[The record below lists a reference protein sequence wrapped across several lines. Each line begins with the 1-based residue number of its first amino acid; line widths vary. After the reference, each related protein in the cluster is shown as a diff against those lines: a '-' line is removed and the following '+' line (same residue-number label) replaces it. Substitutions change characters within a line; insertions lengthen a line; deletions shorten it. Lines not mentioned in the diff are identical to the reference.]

1 MILGTRLEAL
11 AGSASR
17 ELLLVAPYIKATS
30 LERVLECLSTEI
42 PVTVVTRWRVD
53 EIVNGVSDLEVWPI
67 LSSRRY
73 SRLFLH
79 DYLHAKYYRADN
91 QALIGSANLTQQGM
105 GWSKTPNLEILEATD
120 FSAALIDFE
129 RVLMARAVL
138 VDDRAYRRYL
148 AVVTE
153 LKLEAVPQNY
163 VGSPPDL
170 DGDFY
175 GLVRSRTPENLF
187 LAYSGGID
195 LLTSAAQSDAI
206 HDLEALKVPSGL
218 SQLAFKEYVAARL
231 QQSCLIIYIDDF
243 LSIPRRFGEVRYHLG
258 SHPLVAA
265 SDVGES
271 DFWQTLMRWMLY
283 FLSDDYLR
291 TRPNHTE
298 VFQKRVLR

>member
-1 MILGTRLEAL
+1 MILGTRLEEL
-11 AGSASR
+11 AGRASG

-30 LERVLECLSTEI
+30 LERVLKCLNLDT

-67 LSSRRY
+67 LLSRKY
-73 SRLFLH
+73 TRLFLH
-79 DYLHAKYYRADN
+79 DSLHAKYYRADS

-105 GWSKTPNLEILEATD
+105 GWSQRPNLEILQATD
-120 FSAALIDFE
+120 VTAALVDFE
-129 RVLMARAVL
+129 RVLMSRAVR
-138 VDDRAYRRYL
+138 VDDRTYCRYL

-153 LKLEAVPQNY
+153 LRLQGVPPKHAS
-163 VGSPPDL
+163 SPTDL
-170 DGDFY
+170 DGDFD

-187 LAYSGGID
+187 VAYSGGIE
-195 LLTSAAQSDAI
+195 LLTSAAQIDAF
-206 HDLEALKVPSGL
+206 HDLRALNVPSGL
-218 SQLAFKEYVAARL
+218 SQIAFREFIAARL
-231 QQSCLIIYIDDF
+231 QQSSLVISIDDF
-243 LSIPRRFGEVRYHLG
+243 LSVPRRFGEVRDHLG

-283 FLSDDYLR
+283 FLPDAYLR
-291 TRPNHTE
+291 SRPNHTE